1 MNKNLAF
8 FGREQQLVRLLDLYA
23 LRKSAVV
30 AGPAGIGKT
39 ALLRQTRQSC
49 PLLICE
55 DSSTLRRICDGLE
68 TELGWTHHKLNVVE
82 RKNRLLAYLRRRG
95 EPVAFDHVAVT
106 PPRVARFIGMLNE
119 SIPIWIGCRS
129 TQRDSIGHLWECIY
143 DFVPV
148 EVPPLTFP
156 EAQRLI
162 SAAAEAR
169 NIQEDACGHAR
180 VLFAMSQGNPRIL
193 EELLIELAAREYKM
207 DSEFGLNLLA
217 IDREIHEIDIAIKAA
232 ARTPAKK

>member
-1 MNKNLAF
+1 VNKSLAF
-8 FGREQQLVRLLDLYA
+8 FGRDEQLARLRELYTLHKSVILV
-23 LRKSAVV
+23 
-30 AGPAGIGKT
+30 GPAGIGKT

-55 DSSTLRRICDGLE
+55 DSSSLRRICDCLE

-82 RKNRLLAYLRRRG
+82 RKNKLLAYLRRRG
-95 EPVAFDHVAVT
+95 QAVAFDHVAFT
-106 PPRVARFIGMLNE
+106 PPRVARFIAMLNE
-119 SIPIWIGCRS
+119 SIPVWIGCRS
-129 TQRDSIGHLWECIY
+129 IQPDAIGRLWEYIY
-143 DFVPV
+143 NFTLV
-148 EVPPLTFP
+148 EVPPLIFP

-180 VLFAMSQGNPRIL
+180 ELFAMSQGNPRIL

-217 IDREIHEIDIAIKAA
+217 IDREIREIDVATKAA
-232 ARTPAKK
+232 AETTAKK